1 MSHEVESMFYV
12 GETPWHGLGVQL
24 ESAPTTREAIVAAGL
39 DWEVGQKELWT
50 VQSNPDVFD
59 SNLYADQKVPALANY
74 RTTDGRILGVVGPG
88 THPLQNR
95 DAFAFFDPFLASGD
109 AVLETAGSL
118 RDGER
123 IWALAR
129 INRDPSVVV
138 PGDEVLKYLLLSN
151 SHDGKVAVRVG
162 FTPIRV
168 VCANTLALAHGAG
181 DAHKTLL
188 KLHHTRKVK
197 EAVVAARD
205 AINLADRTF
214 EATAERYRF
223 LASRQI
229 DRPSLELL
237 VRRVLSPAPG
247 QELPGA
253 SKITLP
259 KVVRLFE
266 QGRGNQLPGVA
277 GTYWAAYNALTEYL
291 AYGRGKDRSRRLD
304 NLWFGSAANQN
315 DRALTIALEMAKA
328 A

>member
-1 MSHEVESMFYV
+1 MFYV

-259 KVVRLFE
+259 KVVR
-266 QGRGNQLPGVA
+266 
-277 GTYWAAYNALTEYL
+277 TE
-291 AYGRGKDRSRRLD
+291 K
-304 NLWFGSAANQN
+304 
-315 DRALTIALEMAKA
+315 ALERLVEKLNEAGVSDIRTREA
-328 A
+328 DV